1 MGTSIFCRKHRVKSR
16 LSIKWYHVYA
26 ASTSAIEHV
35 YRATCINFR
44 TKCQSTVV
52 QSISS
57 SSTAGPGVPSDQRT
71 CPQTKLWTSS
81 GVASSSTRGTSPLMP
96 IIQCVTRRVASVI
109 VCSLRDIATIHSHR
123 MPGDERSCIRAEP
136 HHRFRHF
143 FWGTDPSDG
152 LSGNDLCFLLGIAQT
167 SCGHR
172 RLDVAWADA
181 IDPDTLLR
189 ILQRCCFRQSD
200 HTMFTGNIGGNASAT
215 D

>member
-1 MGTSIFCRKHRVKSR
+1 MLQTHCRGQP
-16 LSIKWYHVYA
+16 LSPVN
-26 ASTSAIEHV
+26 
-35 YRATCINFR
+35 RATCSLLCHKPTIDAH
-44 TKCQSTVV
+44 S
-52 QSISS
+52 
-57 SSTAGPGVPSDQRT
+57 
-71 CPQTKLWTSS
+71 
-81 GVASSSTRGTSPLMP
+81 MP
-96 IIQCVTRRVASVI
+96 C
-109 VCSLRDIATIHSHR
+109 
-123 MPGDERSCIRAEP
+123 DERSCIRAEP
-136 HHRFRHF
+136 DNGFCHF

-152 LSGNDLCFLLGIAQT
+152 LSGNDLCFLLGIAQA